1 GIEVADVAYA
11 NGAAVAADGRSLML
25 VELADGGLSAEGTFA
40 NSKATYTYGT
50 AMAHVAVDPSTGRTE
65 LLHYQVVDD
74 VGRAI
79 NPLTLHGQTIGG
91 LVQGLGGVF
100 SEEMSY
106 DESGQLMVGSF
117 VEYVTAVATDYPNIH
132 VATLEDH
139 PSPNN
144 PLGA

>member
-1 GIEVADVAYA
+1 
-11 NGAAVAADGRSLML
+11 
-25 VELADGGLSAEGTFA
+25 FA
-40 NSKATYTYGT
+40 RCKSPCTYST
-50 AMAHVAVDPSTGRTE
+50 AMSHVAGLPTTGRPV